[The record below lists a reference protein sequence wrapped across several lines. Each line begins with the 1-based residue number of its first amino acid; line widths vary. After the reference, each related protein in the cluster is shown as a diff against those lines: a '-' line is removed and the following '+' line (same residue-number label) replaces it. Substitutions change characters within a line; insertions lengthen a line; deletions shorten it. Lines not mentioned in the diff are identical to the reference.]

1 MQTAAVLP
9 ADVDA
14 VVSSDA
20 TEIER
25 DQAEA
30 LLADIDAD
38 YLVLITGNEADL
50 DRIPLND
57 QLTADHA
64 HQFGLAFHEL
74 LHILKTAISG
84 IGDLIEANVESQFHE
99 QVHDLINLIEDG
111 AIESEAIH
119 GDNFS
124 DNAGIRL
131 ELTRRLHSQTPEEL
145 PADKCLKYSF
155 WDAVTGYL
163 YDRAIFETGTID
175 CLLNPKDTRLE
186 FLTEV
191 DRDAFLNVRKQ
202 LDEMVDSA
210 LKIRS
215 ASREDTDHGHDKT
228 ASLRRA
234 RVVIDTWNNAI
245 EPLLEV
251 DDEPKQTS
259 TEDGATAPEVDNSAA
274 RGAEA
279 THESQ
284 NGDRDAD
291 SSRNEGGLSDSLT
304 TEPAGD
310 QDENFDTDVTL
321 DRQTTETSGQDIFE
335 QPLITPEPDSTTPG
349 RLDPS
354 GGGGGIEPETASAS
368 NSSPSQRSP
377 ERPSDNLDNMDD
389 PSYQDTAGDRTED
402 ETVEPQTKAQAI
414 AQATERARE
423 TQQADDGHHGQDA
436 VDDGDDKLESTAS
449 QLTLDTFE
457 RDRQQTPGNNPNSEV
472 EESAGDAEGGSTN
485 LPSPD
490 LQGSISSPDA
500 ESNRDGAEMGQS
512 GGVDSMAPELPS
524 VAEIPSGPAHGQQ
537 EDSSSRGD
545 TETFETALSQDKR
558 AAHGEATRN
567 GIDEEALEIEFE
579 ALADQFARETGE
591 EQEKSSAPL
600 EQDEGSA
607 GGPGSLE
614 ELNVL
619 PVGGTPVP
627 RNEWADVEKSA
638 ERVGDTLD
646 MYLRLDRRKSVRRG
660 LTAGAYDTRAGHRL
674 AIGDPRVCKSRT
686 LGNEKQYSLV
696 LILDRSGSMRR
707 GTPAK
712 IDVATKAVARFAVAA
727 EGLGINV
734 AIVDFI
740 DNEARL
746 AKPFSVD
753 SRHVQ
758 ATLLDTSC
766 GGGTPLADAISLGN
780 QLVETQRDEP
790 LIITMTDG
798 LPSDS
803 DDVKVQI
810 RDSIAPVCSLTLA
823 TDCTPGSPPARA
835 EELAPYFE
843 RESVIYSAERLD
855 DRLEQFASLLAGF

>member
-1 MQTAAVLP
+1 M
-9 ADVDA
+9 
-14 VVSSDA
+14 
-20 TEIER
+20 
-25 DQAEA
+25 
-30 LLADIDAD
+30 
-38 YLVLITGNEADL
+38 
-50 DRIPLND
+50 
-57 QLTADHA
+57 
-64 HQFGLAFHEL
+64 
-74 LHILKTAISG
+74 
-84 IGDLIEANVESQFHE
+84 
-99 QVHDLINLIEDG
+99 
-111 AIESEAIH
+111 
-119 GDNFS
+119 DN
-124 DNAGIRL
+124 
-131 ELTRRLHSQTPEEL
+131 
-145 PADKCLKYSF
+145 
-155 WDAVTGYL
+155 
-163 YDRAIFETGTID
+163 
-175 CLLNPKDTRLE
+175 
-186 FLTEV
+186 
-191 DRDAFLNVRKQ
+191 
-202 LDEMVDSA
+202 
-210 LKIRS
+210 
-215 ASREDTDHGHDKT
+215 
-228 ASLRRA
+228 
-234 RVVIDTWNNAI
+234 
-245 EPLLEV
+245 
-251 DDEPKQTS
+251 
-259 TEDGATAPEVDNSAA
+259 
-274 RGAEA
+274 
-279 THESQ
+279 
-284 NGDRDAD
+284 
-291 SSRNEGGLSDSLT
+291 
-304 TEPAGD
+304 
-310 QDENFDTDVTL
+310 
-321 DRQTTETSGQDIFE
+321 
-335 QPLITPEPDSTTPG
+335 
-349 RLDPS
+349 
-354 GGGGGIEPETASAS
+354 
-368 NSSPSQRSP
+368 
-377 ERPSDNLDNMDD
+377 
-389 PSYQDTAGDRTED
+389 PSYQDTAGDRAED

-423 TQQADDGHHGQDA
+423 TQQADAGHRGQDA

-457 RDRQQTPGNNPNSEV
+457 RDSQQTPENSSNSEV
-472 EESAGDAEGGSTN
+472 EESAGDGEGGSTS

-490 LQGSISSPDA
+490 LEGAISSPDPEGNRGEA
-500 ESNRDGAEMGQS
+500 EIDQS
-512 GGVDSMAPELPS
+512 GIVDSMAPEPPS

-537 EDSSSRGD
+537 EDRSSEGD
-545 TETFETALSQDKR
+545 TPTFEKALSQDKR
-558 AAHGEATRN
+558 AAHGEAKRN
-567 GIDEEALEIEFE
+567 GIDEEALEVEFE

-619 PVGGTPVP
+619 PLGGPPVP
-627 RNEWADVEKSA
+627 RNEWADVEKGA

-753 SRHVQ
+753 SRHLQ

-780 QLVETQRDEP
+780 QLVKRQRDEP

>member
-131 ELTRRLHSQTPEEL
+131 ELTRRLHSQTPEDL

-155 WDAVTGYL
+155 WDVVTGYL

-186 FLTEV
+186 FLTEA

-259 TEDGATAPEVDNSAA
+259 SEDGATAPEVDNNAA

-291 SSRNEGGLSDSLT
+291 SSRNEGRLSDSQT
-304 TEPAGD
+304 KEPAGE

-321 DRQTTETSGQDIFE
+321 DRQATETSGQDIFE
-335 QPLITPEPDSTTPG
+335 QPLITPEPDSTKAG

-368 NSSPSQRSP
+368 NSPLSQGSP
-377 ERPSDNLDNMDD
+377 ERSSDNMDN
-389 PSYQDTAGDRTED
+389 PSYQDTVDDRAED
-402 ETVEPQTKAQAI
+402 EIVEPQTKAQAI

-423 TQQADDGHHGQDA
+423 TQQADDGHRGQDA

-457 RDRQQTPGNNPNSEV
+457 RDSQQTSGDSPHSESKESTGKGDEGTIDLPTPNL
-472 EESAGDAEGGSTN
+472 AGAT
-485 LPSPD
+485 
-490 LQGSISSPDA
+490 SSPDA
-500 ESNRDGAEMGQS
+500 ESNSGDAEMDQS
-512 GGVDSMAPELPS
+512 GLYESMAPELPS
-524 VAEIPSGPAHGQQ
+524 IAEIPSGPAHGQQ
-537 EDSSSRGD
+537 EDKSSRGD

-579 ALADQFARETGE
+579 ALADHFARATGE

-627 RNEWADVEKSA
+627 RNEWADVEKGA

-712 IDVATKAVARFAVAA
+712 IDVATKAVARFAVAT

-753 SRHVQ
+753 SRHLQ

-823 TDCTPGSPPARA
+823 TDCTPGYPPARA

-855 DRLEQFASLLAGF
+855 DQLEQFASLLAGF